1 MINPVVV
8 CRVKREFDISAPGQK
23 NDGGQAAITRSVPA
37 RRRSSRLR
45 LDKPRPVVDDRFK
58 FLVSAAAPQIV
69 SRERKLRPRK
79 PSPKPPPKTGDKTV
93 KPRRAAPNTP
103 LPRKRTKR
111 IKKRRQKAATPKL
124 PARTSSLPYFLS
136 SSTCPR

>member
-8 CRVKREFDISAPGQK
+8 CRVKRKFDISPTEQK
-23 NDGGQAAITRSVPA
+23 NDGGQAAITRSIPA
-37 RRRSSRLR
+37 RRRSSRLQ
-45 LDKPRPVVDDRFK
+45 LDKPRSVVDNRFK
-58 FLVSAAAPQIV
+58 FLVRDAAPQIV

-79 PSPKPPPKTGDKTV
+79 PSPKPPPRTADKTE

-103 LPRKRTKR
+103 PPRKRAKR

-124 PARTSSLPYFLS
+124 PARTSSLLYFLS
-136 SSTCPR
+136 S